1 MNWKTEI
8 YRDEGC
14 EIIKTEYRIL
24 LGTKMSDE
32 EAERAIMEY
41 CLARTVLGTPKEGRL
56 WFALALTQW
65 NYGRLTPT
73 AKEKALHWLQFD
85 GIVSE
90 ETRKKLKEAL
100 DSPMRKRR
108 SFSLPPW
115 MKPCPWAEGS
125 LLAYRIITNTEHKTN
140 PFGGKYVL
148 LRIVRI
154 EQPPY
159 TFVAPEVGNRKNMF
173 VALYN
178 WCGDDIP
185 DPSVVDTL
193 EFTPIMLGRQTHIN
207 TSLLSFDMS
216 ALSPR
221 LQDMFEEAVEA
232 VENMEPEYSY
242 QLDWKAEKGVFTYL
256 GCDPNVKSYVPDYIR
271 NRDKWILSHSNAF
284 DLALM
289 QRLKE
294 LSDAGELRKDS

>member
-24 LGTKMSDE
+24 LGAKMSDE
-32 EAERAIMEY
+32 EAERATMEY
-41 CLARTVLGTPKEGRL
+41 CLARTVPGTPQEGRL

-90 ETRKKLKEAL
+90 ETCKKLKEAL
-100 DSPMRKRR
+100 NSPMRKRR

-115 MKPCPWAEGS
+115 MKPCPWPEGS
-125 LLAYRIITNTEHKTN
+125 LLAYRIMTSSDHKIN
-140 PFGGKYVL
+140 PFWNKYVL
-148 LRIVRI
+148 LRIIRI
-154 EQPPY
+154 EHPPY
-159 TFVAPEVGNRKNMF
+159 TFVAPEAGCRRNMF

-185 DPSVVDTL
+185 DPSIADTL
-193 EFTPIMLGRQTHIN
+193 EFTPISSGQPPLAN
-207 TSLLSFDMS
+207 AALLSFDAS
-216 ALSPR
+216 SLSPR
-221 LQDMFEEAVEA
+221 MQELFGKVIEA
-232 VENMEPEYSY
+232 VENTEPEYSH

-256 GCDPNVKSYVPDYIR
+256 GCDPDVKSYVPDYVLKR
-271 NRDKWILSHSNAF
+271 GKWILNHSNAF
-284 DLALM
+284 DLCLM
-289 QRLKE
+289 RRLQE
-294 LSDAGELRKDS
+294 LSDAGCLREGG